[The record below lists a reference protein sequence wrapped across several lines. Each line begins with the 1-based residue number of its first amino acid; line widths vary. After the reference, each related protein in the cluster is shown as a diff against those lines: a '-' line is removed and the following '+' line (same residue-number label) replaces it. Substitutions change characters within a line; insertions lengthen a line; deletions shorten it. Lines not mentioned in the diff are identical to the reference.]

1 MNIGRRLKEERNLK
15 GLSQQQLA
23 DAVGIKQSAIS
34 QLESGAS

>member
-23 DAVGIKQSAIS
+23 DAVGLTLPQLKQWDSCF
-34 QLESGAS
+34 